1 MGHRKDEEFHEV
13 QEYFHEKSVEKGRMA
28 FKVRSHMVQDIP
40 GNFKEKFR
48 KKGDGL
54 NCKYCDESE
63 VMTQS
68 HCLVCPAW
76 AELRVGLSM
85 DNIGD
90 LVIFFQKL
98 LAERT
103 RLDKLSV

>member
-1 MGHRKDEEFHEV
+1 M

-28 FKVRSHMVQDIP
+28 FKIRSHMVSDIP
-40 GNFKEKFR
+40 GNFKEQFR
-48 KKGDGL
+48 KKVEGL
-54 NCKYCDESE
+54 ACQYCQESE
-63 VMTQS
+63 METQS

-76 AELRVGLSM
+76 AKLRVGLDM
-85 DNIGD
+85 DNIRD
-90 LVIFFQKL
+90 LVTFFQKL